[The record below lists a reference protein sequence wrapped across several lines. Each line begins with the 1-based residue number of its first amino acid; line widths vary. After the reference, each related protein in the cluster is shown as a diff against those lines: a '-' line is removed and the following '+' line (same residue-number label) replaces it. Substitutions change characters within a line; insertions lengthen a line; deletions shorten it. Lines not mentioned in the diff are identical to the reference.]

1 MSVDESFSEYVEAR
15 WELLVRAAVLMGR
28 SRADA
33 EDLVQTTLAK
43 LYVHWSRASRAN
55 SVDSY
60 VYSALLNQSRSSFRR
75 RWRGE
80 VAVEAVP
87 ESVRTVSLDVDD
99 VLVVQQALS
108 RLSAEHRAV
117 VVTRHF
123 LDLSEADSAAVL
135 GIPVG
140 TVKSR
145 LARALANLSSDPQ
158 LQSLSRSRSQA

>member
-1 MSVDESFSEYVEAR
+1 MNADESFAQYVEAR

-43 LYVHWSRASRAN
+43 LFVHWKRVTRAN
-55 SVDSY
+55 NVDSY
-60 VYSALLNQSRSSFRR
+60 VYAALFNQSRSSSRR

-80 VAVEAVP
+80 LAVEAVP
-87 ESVRTVSLDVDD
+87 EAARAQSSDVDE

-108 RLSAEHRAV
+108 RLTPEHRAV

-123 LDLSEADSAAVL
+123 LDLTEADSAAVL
-135 GIPVG
+135 AIPVG

-145 LARALANLSSDPQ
+145 LARALANLGSDPQ
-158 LQSLSRSRSQA
+158 LRSLSQDRSQA